1 LNTEYHGAVESW
13 VGVAMPLK
21 LLIENFKS
29 VERLELVLNDLTVL
43 IGPPAS
49 GKSNILDAIAVV
61 GYFHRFKVL
70 DREYGNNAS
79 NLEPLTVV
87 GRFADIPQLARYGD
101 ISRPV
106 RICVSGDVNIDLS
119 ISYVSGAPRISINEK
134 QAPWDLK
141 TLRADSMS
149 EVQSFVKTLPSLES
163 RLYGFDRY
171 GLGTQACA
179 SQSHLCGL
187 QYRLSQQQLA
197 KPYPMSILSDF
208 GWNAPHIVRM
218 HRDVVNEV
226 DDAIE
231 RHIGAK
237 IEVVARRTGEV
248 LILDYRYEVESQSV
262 SESIYRTLYS
272 LLALKSSI
280 NYAKLYGLEKKLIV
294 MLEEPEAHVFPYF
307 LELLVEYIA
316 RAVNV
321 VNIVITTHNPF
332 FVSRLCDK
340 VKNVK
345 VYYVHRGVS
354 GATNVKELDFKR
366 LSEEVLT
373 IEDVLLMKPSDV
385 LEKYVVEAGGGEASE
400 ERSSG
405 AS

>member
-1 LNTEYHGAVESW
+1 MLWGLEW
-13 VGVAMPLK
+13 GVAMPLK

-29 VERLELVLNDLTVL
+29 VERLELGLDDLTVL

-79 NLEPLTVV
+79 NLEPLTTI
-87 GRFADIPQLARYGD
+87 GRFADIPQLARYSD

-119 ISYVSGAPRISINEK
+119 ISYISGAPKISVNEK

-149 EVQSFVKTLPSLES
+149 EVQSFVKTLPLLES

-171 GLGTQACA
+171 GLGVQTCVP
-179 SQSHLCGL
+179 SYPCGL
-187 QYRLSQQQLA
+187 QYRLAQLQLA
-197 KPYPMSILSDF
+197 RPHPASILSDF

-218 HRDVVNEV
+218 HRDVINEV

-231 RHIGAK
+231 RYIGAK

-248 LILDYRYEVESQSV
+248 LVFDYRHEIESQSV

-272 LLALKSSI
+272 LLALKSSAI
-280 NYAKLYGLEKKLIV
+280 YAKLYGLEKKLIV
-294 MLEEPEAHVFPYF
+294 MLEEPEAHVFPYL

-316 RAVNV
+316 RAINV

-340 VKNVK
+340 VKNTK
-345 VYYVHRGVS
+345 VYYIHRDIS
-354 GATNVKELDFKR
+354 GATNVKELDFRK

-373 IEDVLLMKPSDV
+373 IEDVLLMKPSNV
-385 LEKYVVEAGGGEASE
+385 LEKYVIEAGEGGASG
-400 ERSSG
+400 ERSSSAG
-405 AS
+405 

>member
-1 LNTEYHGAVESW
+1 VLWGLER
-13 VGVAMPLK
+13 GVAMPLK
-21 LLIENFKS
+21 LLIENLKS
-29 VERLELVLNDLTVL
+29 VERLELGLDDLTVL

-79 NLEPLTVV
+79 NLEPLIII
-87 GRFADIPQLARYGD
+87 GRFADIPQLARYSD

-119 ISYVSGAPRISINEK
+119 ISYISGAPKISVNEK

-141 TLRADSMS
+141 TLRADSMG
-149 EVQSFVKTLPSLES
+149 EVQSFVKTLPLLES

-171 GLGTQACA
+171 GLGVQTCVP
-179 SQSHLCGL
+179 SYPCGL
-187 QYRLSQQQLA
+187 QYRLAQLQLA
-197 KPYPMSILSDF
+197 RPHPASILSDF

-218 HRDVVNEV
+218 HRDVINEV

-231 RHIGAK
+231 RYIGAK

-248 LILDYRYEVESQSV
+248 LVLDYRHEIESQSV

-272 LLALKSSI
+272 LLALKSSVI
-280 NYAKLYGLEKKLIV
+280 YAKLYGLEKKLIV
-294 MLEEPEAHVFPYF
+294 MLEEPEAHVFPYL

-316 RAVNV
+316 RAINV

-340 VKNVK
+340 VKNTK
-345 VYYVHRGVS
+345 VYYIHRDIS
-354 GATNVKELDFKR
+354 GATNVKELDFRK

-373 IEDVLLMKPSDV
+373 IEDVLLMKPSNV
-385 LEKYVVEAGGGEASE
+385 LEKYVIEAGEGGTSG
-400 ERSSG
+400 ERSSSAG
-405 AS
+405 

>member
-1 LNTEYHGAVESW
+1 
-13 VGVAMPLK
+13 MPLK
-21 LLIENFKS
+21 LLIKNFKS
-29 VERLELVLNDLTVL
+29 IERLELVLNDLTVL

-61 GYFHRFKVL
+61 GYFHRFNVL

-79 NLEPLTVV
+79 NLEPLTMI

-106 RICVSGDVNIDLS
+106 RISVSGDVNIDLS
-119 ISYVSGAPRISINEK
+119 ISYISGAPRISINEK

-149 EVQSFVKTLPSLES
+149 EVQSFVQSFAKTLPLLES

-187 QYRLSQQQLA
+187 QHRLSQLQFA
-197 KPYPMSILSDF
+197 KPYPVSILSDF
-208 GWNAPHIVRM
+208 GWNAPYMVRM
-218 HRDVVNEV
+218 HRDVINDV
-226 DDAIE
+226 DDALE
-231 RHIGAK
+231 RYIGAK
-237 IEVVARRTGEV
+237 IEVLVRRTGEV
-248 LILDYRYEVESQSV
+248 LIFDYKHEVEFQSV

-280 NYAKLYGLEKKLIV
+280 YYAKLYGLEKKLIV

-316 RAVNV
+316 KAVNV
-321 VNIVITTHNPF
+321 VNIVISTHNPF

-345 VYYVHRGVS
+345 VYYVHRDLS
-354 GATNVKELDFKR
+354 GATNVKELDFRK
-366 LSEEVLT
+366 LAEEVLT
-373 IEDVLLMKPSDV
+373 IEDVLLMK
-385 LEKYVVEAGGGEASE
+385 L
-400 ERSSG
+400 
-405 AS
+405 

>member
-1 LNTEYHGAVESW
+1 MLWGLER
-13 VGVAMPLK
+13 GVAMPLK
-21 LLIENFKS
+21 LLIENLKS
-29 VERLELVLNDLTVL
+29 VERLELGLDDLTVL

-79 NLEPLTVV
+79 NLEPLIII
-87 GRFADIPQLARYGD
+87 GRFADIPQLARYSD

-119 ISYVSGAPRISINEK
+119 ISYISGAPKISVNEK

-141 TLRADSMS
+141 TLRADSMG
-149 EVQSFVKTLPSLES
+149 EVQSFVKTLPLLES

-171 GLGTQACA
+171 GLGVQTCVP
-179 SQSHLCGL
+179 SYPCGL
-187 QYRLSQQQLA
+187 QYRLAQLQLA
-197 KPYPMSILSDF
+197 RPHPASILSDF

-218 HRDVVNEV
+218 HRDVINEV

-231 RHIGAK
+231 RYIGAK

-248 LILDYRYEVESQSV
+248 LVLDYRHEIESQSV

-272 LLALKSSI
+272 LLALKSSVI
-280 NYAKLYGLEKKLIV
+280 YAKLYGLEKKLIV
-294 MLEEPEAHVFPYF
+294 MLEEPEAHVFPYL

-316 RAVNV
+316 RAINV

-340 VKNVK
+340 VKNTK
-345 VYYVHRGVS
+345 VYYIHRDIS
-354 GATNVKELDFKR
+354 GATNVKELDFRK

-373 IEDVLLMKPSDV
+373 IEDVLLMRPSNV
-385 LEKYVVEAGGGEASE
+385 LEKYVIEAGEGGASG
-400 ERSSG
+400 ERSSSAG
-405 AS
+405 

>member
-1 LNTEYHGAVESW
+1 
-13 VGVAMPLK
+13 MPLK
-21 LLIENFKS
+21 LLVENFKS
-29 VERLELVLNDLTVL
+29 VERLELGLDDLTIL

-70 DREYGNNAS
+70 DREYGNSAS
-79 NLEPLTVV
+79 NLEPLTMI
-87 GRFADIPQLARYGD
+87 GRFTDIPQLARYSD

-106 RICVSGDVNIDLS
+106 RTCVSGDVNIDLS
-119 ISYVSGAPRISINEK
+119 ISYVSGALRISINEK

-141 TLRADSMS
+141 TLRSDPMG
-149 EVQSFVKTLPSLES
+149 EVQSFVKTLPLLES

-171 GLGTQACA
+171 GLGIQTCA
-179 SQSHLCGL
+179 QQPPHDLPCGL
-187 QYRLSQQQLA
+187 QRRLAQLQYA
-197 KPYPMSILSDF
+197 RPHPVSILSDF

-218 HRDVVNEV
+218 HRDVINEV

-231 RHIGAK
+231 RYIGAK

-272 LLALKSSI
+272 LLALKSSVY
-280 NYAKLYGLEKKLIV
+280 YAKLYGLEKKLIV
-294 MLEEPEAHVFPYF
+294 MLEEPEAHVFPYL

-340 VKNVK
+340 VKNAK
-345 VYYVHRGVS
+345 VYYVHRDLS
-354 GATNVKELDFKR
+354 GATSVKELDFRK

-385 LEKYVVEAGGGEASE
+385 LEKYVIEASE
-400 ERSSG
+400 GEAVG
-405 AS
+405 N

>member
-1 LNTEYHGAVESW
+1 
-13 VGVAMPLK
+13 MPLK

-29 VERLELVLNDLTVL
+29 VERLELGLDDLTVL

-70 DREYGNNAS
+70 DREYGNSAS
-79 NLEPLTVV
+79 NLEPLTMI
-87 GRFADIPQLARYGD
+87 GRFADIPQLARYSD

-106 RICVSGDVNIDLS
+106 RICISGDVNIDFS

-141 TLRADSMS
+141 TLRSDSMG
-149 EVQSFVKTLPSLES
+149 EVQSFVKTLPPLES

-171 GLGTQACA
+171 GLGIQTCA
-179 SQSHLCGL
+179 QPHPCGL
-187 QYRLSQQQLA
+187 QYRLAQLQYA
-197 KPYPMSILSDF
+197 RSYPVSILSDF
-208 GWNAPHIVRM
+208 GWNAPHMVRM
-218 HRDVVNEV
+218 HRDVINEV

-231 RHIGAK
+231 RYIGAK

-248 LILDYRYEVESQSV
+248 LILDYRHEVESQSV

-272 LLALKSSI
+272 LLAIKSSVY
-280 NYAKLYGLEKKLIV
+280 YAKLYGLEKKLIV
-294 MLEEPEAHVFPYF
+294 MLEEPEAHVFPYL

-340 VKNVK
+340 VKNAK
-345 VYYVHRGVS
+345 VYYVHRVLS
-354 GATNVKELDFKR
+354 GTTSVKELDFRK

-385 LEKYVVEAGGGEASE
+385 LEKYVVEASEGEAVG
-400 ERSSG
+400 ERSGS